1 MRYSDRELV
10 KEIKKREQKER
21 KPENY
26 TIFNQKITFELSI
39 VVSVIFDVRYYITV
53 VDLWYKTTG

>member
-39 VVSVIFDVRYYITV
+39 VVSVIFDVRYYITQIK
-53 VDLWYKTTG
+53 Y